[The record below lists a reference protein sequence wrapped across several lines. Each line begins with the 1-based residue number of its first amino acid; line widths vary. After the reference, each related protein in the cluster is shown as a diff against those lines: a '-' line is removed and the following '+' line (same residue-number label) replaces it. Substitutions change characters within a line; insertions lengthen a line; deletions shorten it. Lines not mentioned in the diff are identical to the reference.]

1 VNKQNKRD
9 WGRDVGTARNE
20 FEREREEREKEGGR
34 EGGKGLWRSSVV
46 FLALLLHRQ
55 HQRGRGEAAFYQ
67 L

>member
-1 VNKQNKRD
+1 MNLR
-9 WGRDVGTARNE
+9 
-20 FEREREEREKEGGR
+20 ERERRERRREGGR